1 MAAIPARLTKYLDA
15 TKKKYSLVEHKTV
28 FTAYDLG
35 QTLKRKL
42 EEIAKTLLVKTEAGF
57 TLVVVRANDR
67 LDLGKLKKAL
77 GVKKLV
83 IAKEG
88 EMAKTMNVKPGALT
102 PFAGLHKLPLV
113 VDKKLTNQLKV
124 LFGSGSFEHSVEM
137 KVKDFLMTEKPTVA
151 AFSETAGLKLQ
162 VKTKK

>member
-1 MAAIPARLTKYLDA
+1 MATIPARLTKYLTA
-15 TKKKYSLVEHKTV
+15 SKKKYTLVEHKTV

-42 EEIAKTLLVKTEAGF
+42 EEIAKTLLVKTDTGF

-67 LDLGKLKKAL
+67 LNLVKLKKAL
-77 GVKKLV
+77 GAKKLS

-88 EMAKTMNVKPGALT
+88 EMAKTMKVKPGALT

-113 VDKKLTNQLKV
+113 VDRKLTNQTKV

-137 KVKDFLMTEKPTVA
+137 KMKDFIAIEKPTIV
-151 AFSETAGLKLQ
+151 AFSESAGLKLQ